1 MESYMDWLPSELIK
15 YIYSLNSARI
25 INDAWRCYKM
35 KKTVAIQLLKKLN
48 LEEIDIMNQNTYNI
62 MEYCHKFLSKNN
74 YYLLNDNDYTLY
86 NEILFKIF
94 TVILEAPFADQS
106 YYIKIQN
113 LVNTYLH
120 KLDFSDEHIADV
132 DISYKGEPQL
142 R

>member
-1 MESYMDWLPSELIK
+1 MKSYMDWLPYELIK
-15 YIYSLNSARI
+15 YIYSLNSART
-25 INDAWRCYKM
+25 INHAWRRYKIR
-35 KKTVAIQLLKKLN
+35 KTVAIMLLQKLN

-94 TVILEAPFADQS
+94 TVILEAPFADQI

-120 KLDFSDEHIADV
+120 KLNFSEEHIAD
-132 DISYKGEPQL
+132 IHRYII
-142 R
+142 

>member
-1 MESYMDWLPSELIK
+1 MESYMDWLPAELIK

-25 INDAWRCYKM
+25 INDAWRRYKIR
-35 KKTVAIQLLKKLN
+35 KTVAIQLLKKLN

-86 NEILFKIF
+86 NEILLKIF
-94 TVILEAPFADQS
+94 TVILQAPFANQS

-132 DISYKGEPQL
+132 HIYII
-142 R
+142 

>member
-1 MESYMDWLPSELIK
+1 MESYMDWLPAELIK

-25 INDAWRCYKM
+25 INDAWRRYKIR
-35 KKTVAIQLLKKLN
+35 KTVAIMLLQKLN

-86 NEILFKIF
+86 NEILLKIF
-94 TVILEAPFADQS
+94 TVILQAPFANKS

-120 KLDFSDEHIADV
+120 KLNFSEEHIADV
-132 DISYKGEPQL
+132 HRYII
-142 R
+142 

>member
-62 MEYCHKFLSKNN
+62 LEYCHKFLSKNN

-86 NEILFKIF
+86 NEILLKIF
-94 TVILEAPFADQS
+94 TVILQAPFANQS

-132 DISYKGEPQL
+132 HRYII
-142 R
+142 

>member
-1 MESYMDWLPSELIK
+1 MKSYMDWLPDELIK

-25 INDAWRCYKM
+25 INDAWRRYKIR
-35 KKTVAIQLLKKLN
+35 KTVAIMLLKKLN

-86 NEILFKIF
+86 NEILLKIF
-94 TVILEAPFADQS
+94 TNILQAPFADQI

-113 LVNTYLH
+113 LVNTYLN
-120 KLDFSDEHIADV
+120 KMNFSDEHIVDV
-132 DISYKGEPQL
+132 HRYII
-142 R
+142 

>member
-1 MESYMDWLPSELIK
+1 MKSYMDWLPDELIK

-25 INDAWRCYKM
+25 INDAWRRYKIR
-35 KKTVAIQLLKKLN
+35 KTVAIMLLQKLN

-86 NEILFKIF
+86 NEILLKIF
-94 TVILEAPFADQS
+94 TVILQAPFANQS

-113 LVNTYLH
+113 LVNTYLN
-120 KLDFSDEHIADV
+120 KMNFSDLHIAD
-132 DISYKGEPQL
+132 IHRYII
-142 R
+142 